1 MTLVR
6 ISTQASAQAVGVA
19 VGVVLCLGVLA
30 VCGLPSSLAGWLV
43 GGLAIAGPTGAI
55 IGARKHRHLDRARPM
70 PPDSPWTSGR
80 VRGPSR
86 ILSALAFAAFL
97 SLTSAS
103 SESSFA
109 GTASGLLL
117 VLTGV
122 LAARATEALLAAHVE
137 RRDGV
142 VLLELRGWW
151 GLETPVVYSV
161 PPRADAAPVPAH
173 D

>member
-1 MTLVR
+1 MT
-6 ISTQASAQAVGVA
+6 
-19 VGVVLCLGVLA
+19 
-30 VCGLPSSLAGWLV
+30 
-43 GGLAIAGPTGAI
+43 
-55 IGARKHRHLDRARPM
+55 
-70 PPDSPWTSGR
+70 PDHAWTSGR

-86 ILSALAFAAFL
+86 ILAAPAFAAFL

-103 SESSFA
+103 SEASFSSA
-109 GTASGLLL
+109 ASGLLL

-122 LAARATEALLAAHVE
+122 LAARATEALLAAYVE

-151 GLETPVVYSV
+151 GLETPVVYTV
-161 PPRADAAPVPAH
+161 PARADAGPVPAH